1 MANSWA
7 SSRVL
12 TEKSWAV
19 LNAHRGLLSFT
30 IAAFFINIL
39 VVVVFA
45 ILAIVLFVVGNWV
58 TVVIGIA
65 VVLAGLYLTQ
75 IVGFVAKG
83 GMVVCADDALAG
95 RPMGIGAGWARSLRH
110 SGDIAQWA
118 FISMVVGVLLG
129 AIRGNGQGNL
139 VSVLLRNV
147 VAAAAGV
154 AWSIITL
161 FVLPAIVLDDS
172 GVINAIKSS
181 ANVVKER
188 WGTQISGNFRIAA
201 RLILLILPGIA
212 LALGGVFAAQVSIA
226 LAAVLIVLGVL
237 LMTIA
242 GLLAG
247 TVRTI
252 FSVALYRFVTN
263 GETLGGFTAEEL
275 QSSVRTRG

>member
-1 MANSWA
+1 MANSW
-7 SSRVL
+7 SESRVL
-12 TEKSWAV
+12 TQKSWAV
-19 LNAHRGLLSFT
+19 LSEHRGLLSFT
-30 IAAFFINIL
+30 IAAFFINVLIVL
-39 VVVVFA
+39 VFA
-45 ILAIVLFVVGNWV
+45 VVAIVLFVVGNWV
-58 TVVIGIA
+58 TFVVGIV

-75 IVGFVAKG
+75 IVGVLAKG
-83 GMVVCADDALAG
+83 GMVACADDALAG
-95 RPMGIGAGWARSLRH
+95 RSMGIGTGWARSLRH
-110 SGDIAQWA
+110 IGDIAQWA

-139 VSVLLRNV
+139 ASVLLRNV

-172 GVINAIKSS
+172 GVFNAIKSS
-181 ANVVKER
+181 AHVVKER
-188 WGTQISGNFRIAA
+188 WGTQISGNFRIAG
-201 RLILLILPGIA
+201 RLVLLILPGIG

-237 LMTIA
+237 LMIIA

-252 FSVALYRFVTN
+252 FSVALYRFVMN

>member
-1 MANSWA
+1 MANGWA
-7 SSRVL
+7 QSRVL

-19 LNAHRGLLSFT
+19 LKAHRGLLSFP
-30 IAAFFINIL
+30 IAAFFINVL
-39 VVVVFA
+39 VLLIFA
-45 ILAIVLFVVGNWV
+45 VLVIVLFVVGNWV
-58 TVVIGIA
+58 TVTLGIV

-83 GMVVCADDALAG
+83 GMVACADDALAG
-95 RPMGIGAGWARSLRH
+95 RPMEIGAGWARSLRH

-118 FISMVVGVLLG
+118 FISMIVGVLLG
-129 AIRGNGQGNL
+129 AIRGNGQGN
-139 VSVLLRNV
+139 VAAILLRNV

-181 ANVVKER
+181 AHVVKER
-188 WGTQISGNFRIAA
+188 WGTQISGNVRIAG
-201 RLILLILPGIA
+201 RLILLFLPGLG
-212 LALGGVFAAQVSIA
+212 LALGGVFAAQVSIP

-237 LMTIA
+237 LMIIA